1 MNTEQL
7 AFLKK
12 AEDDLFTQV
21 MNLRNRSNESLESG
35 AQYCFV
41 LCNAKISFIN
51 SLISDVRFAMSGHA
65 PDVVVESV
73 IDAINHVEENFKPFL
88 GTPCETSV
96 CRPELTQFQQEMA
109 FLEDKPRLGDTV
121 SFTTTDDNG
130 TVFTAN
136 GVINRVEIKD
146 MNEGI
151 VMYRIKQSGT
161 LDWEYHVFINN
172 PAWHNDSIQV
182 VERAE
187 DEFGM

>member
-73 IDAINHVEENFKPFL
+73 IDAINHVDENFKPFL

-146 MNEGI
+146 MDEGI

-172 PAWHNDSIQV
+172 PAWYNDSVEVI
-182 VERAE
+182 ERAE

>member
-1 MNTEQL
+1 MDKLE
-7 AFLKK
+7 FLKK

-51 SLISDVRFAMSGHA
+51 SLITDVRFAMSGHA
-65 PDVVVESV
+65 PDVVVDSV
-73 IDAINHVEENFKPFL
+73 IDAVKHVEENFKPFL

-96 CRPELTQFQQEMA
+96 CRTEMTQFEREMA

-121 SFTTTDDNG
+121 SFRTTDDNG
-130 TVFTAN
+130 TVFTSN
-136 GVINRVEIKD
+136 GVINRVEIKNMD
-146 MNEGI
+146 EGI

-161 LDWEYHVFINN
+161 MDWEYHVFINN
-172 PAWHNDSIQV
+172 PAWYNDSVEVI
-182 VERAE
+182 ERAE